1 MIKAAL
7 QAVKVNNYG
16 YASIKVGGA
25 WYGAD
30 KSKFVPDAQEGDL
43 VEFEGFK
50 NPKGYDTYKTQTFKK
65 VAGGAAKPDGGSGQ
79 VSPGS
84 ASTAQR
90 TGAPSSAGSR
100 DTYWADKAKSD
111 EAKQPQI
118 AYQAA
123 YERALGFTDLALR
136 NGAFDALAKAK
147 PTGRLEILQAFVDE
161 QAERIMKAVYA
172 AEVPKAE
179 QAKAAKAVAE
189 AVVEEP
195 TEEETWS

>member
-30 KSKFVPDAQEGDL
+30 KSKFVPDANEGDL
-43 VEFEGFK
+43 VEFEAFK

-84 ASTAQR
+84 APTAQR

-123 YERALGFTDLALR
+123 YERALGFTDLALK

-147 PTGRLEILQAFVDE
+147 PIGRLEILQAFVDE
-161 QAERIMKAVYA
+161 QAERIMKAVYSA
-172 AEVPKAE
+172 SVPKADE
-179 QAKAAKAVAE
+179 KPTPQKSE

-195 TEEETWS
+195 AEEETWS

>member
-1 MIKAAL
+1 MTIRGTLEKIET
-7 QAVKVNNYG
+7 NNWGFTAIRVSGTRYG
-16 YASIKVGGA
+16 SDKKGVVSASV
-25 WYGAD
+25 
-30 KSKFVPDAQEGDL
+30 GDL
-43 VEFEGFK
+43 VSFEAFEK
-50 NPKGYDTYKTQTFKK
+50 PSTKGDGKSWPTFVFQSFKK
-65 VAGGAAKPDGGSGQ
+65 EGSGGNGNAATGATPGVRTAQ
-79 VSPGS
+79 VS
-84 ASTAQR
+84 
-90 TGAPSSAGSR
+90 SSAGTR
-100 DTYWADKAKSD
+100 DTYWSDKAAED
-111 EAKQPQI
+111 AKKGPQI
-118 AYQAA
+118 AFQAA
-123 YERALGFTDLALR
+123 YERAIRFTDLALR